1 MDTLYLDLLNLIFN
15 KLDFLNQI
23 RLKQVCKFYY
33 NNLHIIDLYN
43 IDYKYKKLLN
53 DEILK
58 NYHYIKYL
66 DVWNNPKIKN
76 ISHMKNLKKLH
87 CSDYCSIS
95 NEDIKDLDLIELYA
109 NNNPKITNIN
119 HMKNL
124 KKLNCSDTCAI
135 SDKVIKDLDLIEL
148 YAGGN

>member
-76 ISHMKNLKKLH
+76 ISHMKNLKKLD
-87 CSDYCSIS
+87 CSFQCEIS
-95 NEDIKDLDLIELYA
+95 DEDIKDLCLIKLYTRG
-109 NNNPKITNIN
+109 NPRIKNIN
-119 HMKNL
+119 NRKN
-124 KKLNCSDTCAI
+124 
-135 SDKVIKDLDLIEL
+135 
-148 YAGGN
+148 